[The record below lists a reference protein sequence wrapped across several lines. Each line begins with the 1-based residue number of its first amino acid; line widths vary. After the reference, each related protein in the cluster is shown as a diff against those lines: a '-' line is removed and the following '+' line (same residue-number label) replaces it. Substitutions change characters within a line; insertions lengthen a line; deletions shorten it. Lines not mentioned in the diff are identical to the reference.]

1 MASYDM
7 KRFLVLLSLVVLTN
21 IPFSCVDDCGP
32 SNPMESKI
40 TELYVL
46 VGSLT
51 SSGFITTKST
61 DFELAAIQIRIADL
75 DYTEVMA
82 FIARPR
88 FSFINA
94 AIACSPR
101 LPEPTQAIESMVITS
116 ESTVYAQGNEFLPGE
131 QLNELFKINGNLT
144 IAEYITK
151 QKSNIE
157 LFGNIGSSIN
167 LQLLEQPDSTIN
179 QTFTFDIKFSD
190 LSEMV
195 VISEVF
201 EVNN

>member
-1 MASYDM
+1 
-7 KRFLVLLSLVVLTN
+7 
-21 IPFSCVDDCGP
+21 
-32 SNPMESKI
+32 
-40 TELYVL
+40 LYVL

-51 SSGFITTKST
+51 SSGFIATKST
-61 DFELAAIQIRIADL
+61 DFELAAIQIGIADL

-82 FIARPR
+82 SIARPR
-88 FSFINA
+88 FSFFNA
-94 AIACSPR
+94 AIACSPPYLNQLR
-101 LPEPTQAIESMVITS
+101 QLNQWSSPL
-116 ESTVYAQGNEFLPGE
+116 YAQGNEFLPGE
-131 QLNELFKINGNLT
+131 QLNELFIINGNLT
-144 IAEYITK
+144 IAEYSTK
-151 QKSNIE
+151 QKSDIE

>member
-1 MASYDM
+1 
-7 KRFLVLLSLVVLTN
+7 
-21 IPFSCVDDCGP
+21 
-32 SNPMESKI
+32 
-40 TELYVL
+40 
-46 VGSLT
+46 
-51 SSGFITTKST
+51 
-61 DFELAAIQIRIADL
+61 
-75 DYTEVMA
+75 
-82 FIARPR
+82 
-88 FSFINA
+88 
-94 AIACSPR
+94 
-101 LPEPTQAIESMVITS
+101 MVITS

-131 QLNELFKINGNLT
+131 QLNELFIINGNLT
-144 IAEYITK
+144 IAEYSTK
-151 QKSNIE
+151 QKSDIE

>member
-1 MASYDM
+1 M
-7 KRFLVLLSLVVLTN
+7 
-21 IPFSCVDDCGP
+21 
-32 SNPMESKI
+32 
-40 TELYVL
+40 
-46 VGSLT
+46 
-51 SSGFITTKST
+51 
-61 DFELAAIQIRIADL
+61 Q
-75 DYTEVMA
+75 
-82 FIARPR
+82 
-88 FSFINA
+88 
-94 AIACSPR
+94 SP

-131 QLNELFKINGNLT
+131 QLNELFIINGNLT
-144 IAEYITK
+144 IAEYSTK
-151 QKSNIE
+151 QKSDIE

>member
-1 MASYDM
+1 M
-7 KRFLVLLSLVVLTN
+7 KRLLVLLSLVVLTN

-32 SNPMESKI
+32 FSPMESKI

-51 SSGFITTKST
+51 STGFIETKST
-61 DFELAAIQIRIADL
+61 DFDLAAIQIGIADL

-82 FIARPR
+82 SIAQPR
-88 FSFINA
+88 FSFINTA
-94 AIACSPR
+94 MACSPR
-101 LPEPTQAIESMVITS
+101 LPEPTQAIESIVITS

-131 QLNELFKINGNLT
+131 QLNELFKINGNLR
-144 IAEYITK
+144 IAEYTK
-151 QKSNIE
+151 KQNSDIE

-167 LQLLEQPDSTIN
+167 FQLSGQPDSTIN

-190 LSEMV
+190 LSEM
-195 VISEVF
+195 IIKTEVF